1 MATSKVKNLPNYDLI
16 RGFQMRRVK
25 QINDFFIEVQLTI
38 NGLIALQEKLAHGD
52 QKLTYTVPGMKG
64 GQKTVPRKTSDILN
78 YIDRRVSYS
87 QYAQSLVFVVAIA
100 EDYIGDIIF
109 AILMA
114 YPKKILVS
122 AKGNEGELSVDL
134 KTLIDKGDLE
144 AILVDRAKSRLN
156 EVMYASPTQYAV
168 YFEKITGFSLGDNLS
183 AYVELKA
190 TRDLLI
196 HNDGIIN
203 EIYLEKVGGLA
214 RGAAGTRIIV
224 DTDYFE
230 KSVRLLKNISSAI
243 YRGLLD
249 KYGASA
255 QFANSVGRYIV

>member
-1 MATSKVKNLPNYDLI
+1 MATNKLKNLPNYDLI

-38 NGLIALQEKLAHGD
+38 DGLIALQEKLAQGN
-52 QKLTYTVPGMKG
+52 QKQTYTVPGING
-64 GQKTVPRKTSDILN
+64 GKRKVPRKTSDILN

-109 AILMA
+109 SILMA

-122 AKGNEGELSVDL
+122 AKGNEGERSVDL
-134 KTLIDKGDLE
+134 KTLIDEGDLE
-144 AILVDRAKSRLN
+144 AILIYQATSRLN
-156 EVMYASPTQYAV
+156 EVMYASPAQYAV
-168 YFEKITGFSLGDNLS
+168 YFQKITGFSLGDHLS

-203 EIYLEKVGGLA
+203 EIYLEKVGDRA
-214 RGAAGTRIIV
+214 RGVVGDRIIV
-224 DTDYFE
+224 DADYFE
-230 KSVRLLKNISSAI
+230 QSVRLLKKISSTI

-249 KYGASA
+249 KYGVSA
-255 QFANSVGRYIV
+255 QFAESVGRYIV